1 MRGWR
6 FEAFQEAQGKS
17 IAQAL
22 VSSNP
27 VDKWNQ
33 SLCKKD

>member
-22 VSSNP
+22 VNSNP
-27 VDKWNQ
+27 CRQMESV
-33 SLCKKD
+33 SV